1 MNEKEVLLV
10 LDADEAGEKR
20 QSDIAGRLMRGGLPR
35 PRQLVMEQ
43 GKDLND
49 LIHGCMES

>member
-1 MNEKEVLLV
+1 MNKTEVILV
-10 LDADEAGEKR
+10 LDADEAGEKGT
-20 QSDIAGRLMRGGLPR
+20 SDIAGRFMRAGVPL

-49 LIHGCMES
+49 LVHGCMKS